1 MSNREKIEMLTKHLV
16 SSINR
21 FEWKHYRKMTKGNR
35 QEPVIEEEKESQCS
49 SDQPIDQI
57 NEENCDLNDENE
69 EVSTV

>member
-1 MSNREKIEMLTKHLV
+1 
-16 SSINR
+16 
-21 FEWKHYRKMTKGNR
+21 MTKGNR

-69 EVSTV
+69 EVSAV